1 MMRCQEKKDA
11 AAAMGEKRS
20 KSFFVTPQLLCR
32 MGWMNGGKGREG
44 NDVAARLAVAGLTI
58 QQATVVHP
66 PGMAWDGLA
75 WGWAARSPFGP
86 DDEYPILD
94 PFSLRNPPRP
104 RPRRPRPRPRL
115 TVTVAVAVVAVS
127 RPPVSVCRNIRV
139 AILVAPPTNAVAF
152 RTSTSKRL
160 VRYFASLVYHAM
172 LPVPPR
178 YTDTGKYRTNRNM
191 FIQSTGVK

>member
-1 MMRCQEKKDA
+1 
-11 AAAMGEKRS
+11 
-20 KSFFVTPQLLCR
+20 
-32 MGWMNGGKGREG
+32 MNGGKGGREG

-66 PGMAWDGLA
+66 PGMAWLGDRLRVRRLGLTTNT
-75 WGWAARSPFGP
+75 RFLTPSPS
-86 DDEYPILD
+86 EILLD
-94 PFSLRNPPRP
+94 LD
-104 RPRRPRPRPRL
+104 L
-115 TVTVAVAVVAVS
+115 VLLVLVLALALTVAVAVVAVS